1 MQLAEMA
8 VGSQSYCN
16 PGKVRIKRLLPRADK
31 CGAARWTGQLLPLPC
46 PFSGAKLS
54 LSVGAEDMLA
64 LCRLSYQYFCAL
76 VAVAVAMQFSSPLL
90 AQETSAGPAAVPQVS
105 IAQPLITQPVDEA
118 QLTVLKGNTHAL
130 ARPAFDLGTAPATLP
145 MQRMLLV
152 LKRSPQQEAA
162 LRKLLDDQQRK
173 SSPNY
178 HKWLTPEQFGQQFG
192 PSDSD
197 MQTITLWL
205 QSHGF
210 QVGSTKGRS
219 VLEFSGS
226 ASQVKEAFHTTIHK
240 YIVMGEQHWA
250 NASDPSI
257 PTALTPA
264 VAGVLTLHNF
274 LSKPHIHFSPQP
286 VAAKLVSAGPGK
298 RPQVT
303 FPAQD
308 GQPTTYALAPQ
319 DYAVIYN
326 INPVYNGPT
335 GVNDGNS
342 ASIAVVGRSNLYN
355 GGADV
360 ENFYNMV
367 GSGSGFDSPNFN
379 IVLDGPDPGDLGGGE
394 EAEATLDSTWSGAIA
409 PGATVDLVVSA
420 STNTTDGTD
429 LSELYIVEN
438 NLADIM
444 TESFG
449 TCEYYSTDSQVAG
462 VNAVAEQ
469 AAAQGITYFVS
480 AGDDGAEGCDDQDSE
495 TVATGPLSVN
505 VLASTPFTVAVGG
518 TQFNENGDD
527 TKYWT
532 SAAPVSE
539 SAISYIPEDV
549 WNASCLST
557 ACGANAGIWAGS
569 GGVSSGNIL
578 SGGTFAG
585 FPKPV
590 WQTGFGDGFRDVPDV
605 ALTSA
610 GHDPY
615 LLCLEGSCQPDSSGN
630 FYIYFVWGTSA
641 AAPSFAGVMALV
653 DEQMATLN
661 PTQGPRQGQADYVL
675 YPLAAAQ
682 EANTALTGQC
692 NGSSTTTLPNITS
705 CVFND
710 VTVGNNAVPG
720 EANYGLASAEYQ
732 AGLGYDTASGLGS
745 VNVANLVSQWNSV
758 TSKLNATTTT
768 LSITESTVTHGS
780 AVPFTVIVSSTS
792 GSGTPTGDVSLL
804 ASPAGAEIF
813 DYSVGMFELDSAG
826 TIASSTTNLPG
837 GVALLEAY
845 YEGDSAFSPSYSGFT
860 PVDVTPEASTTAL
873 SVLSFNSQGN
883 QFTFTSGPFGSFIY
897 LRADVAGVSGHGI
910 PTGGVT
916 FSDTFG
922 PIPGSSN
929 PYTLNSQG
937 NTATPNGVLTFDTGT
952 HTISASY
959 GGDNSFNPSAS
970 SSLSFTVQ
978 PGFFA
983 AVPSSQS
990 QVVISA
996 PGSSGSTAVS
1006 VAYSTGFSGTIALA
1020 CSGLPAGAA
1029 CVFSPASIKSNGAAT
1044 TTNCTITVNTTAATA
1059 KLLPRVRGIYFAQW
1073 MAGMS
1078 LLFGMVVIGGPK
1090 RQRARGMFL
1099 ALMLMLICLVPGC
1112 GGGSSN
1118 TTPPPPPPA
1127 VSTPA
1132 GSYNV
1137 VVNASSGAATSSTGF
1152 TLVVQ

>member
-1 MQLAEMA
+1 
-8 VGSQSYCN
+8 
-16 PGKVRIKRLLPRADK
+16 
-31 CGAARWTGQLLPLPC
+31 
-46 PFSGAKLS
+46 
-54 LSVGAEDMLA
+54 MLA

-76 VAVAVAMQFSSPLL
+76 LAVAVAMQFSSPLL

-162 LRKLLDDQQRK
+162 LRKLLDEQQRK
-173 SSPNY
+173 SSPTY

-240 YIVMGEQHWA
+240 YIVKGEQHWA

-257 PTALTPA
+257 PTALTTA

-274 LSKPHIHFSPQP
+274 LSKPHIRFSPQP
-286 VAAKLVSAGPGK
+286 VAAKLVPRGPGK

-308 GQPTTYALAPQ
+308 GQPTTYALGPQ
-319 DYAVIYN
+319 DYATIYN
-326 INPVYNGPT
+326 TNPVYNS
-335 GVNDGNS
+335 GNS
-342 ASIAVVGRSNLYN
+342 ASGVTIGIVGRSNLFN
-355 GGADV
+355 GGNDV
-360 ENFYNMV
+360 SDFRSTAFDLCC
-367 GSGSGFDSPNFN
+367 GSFN

-394 EAEATLDSTWSGAIA
+394 EAEATLDTTWAGAVA

-420 STNTTDGTD
+420 STNTTDGID
-429 LSELYIVEN
+429 LSELYIVDN
-438 NLADIM
+438 NLADVM

-449 TCEYYSTDSQVAG
+449 TCEYYATDSQVTG
-462 VNAVAEQ
+462 VNALAEQ

-505 VLASTPFTVAVGG
+505 LLASTPFTVAVGG

-527 TKYWT
+527 AQYWLS
-532 SAAPVSE
+532 SAPADE
-539 SAISYIPEDV
+539 TGTAISYIPEDV
-549 WNASCLST
+549 WNAGCLSS
-557 ACGANAGIWAGS
+557 ACGSNAGIWAGS
-569 GGVSSGNIL
+569 GGVSSGNTL
-578 SGGTFAG
+578 GGGTFAG

-590 WQTGFGDGFRDVPDV
+590 WQTGFGDSFRDVPDV

-615 LLCLEGSCQPDSSGN
+615 LLCLEGSCVPDSSGN

-641 AAPSFAGVMALV
+641 AAPSFAGIMGMV
-653 DEQMATLN
+653 DQQMANLN
-661 PTQGPRQGQADYVL
+661 PAQGPRQGQADYVL

-682 EANTALTGQC
+682 ETNTALTGQC

-732 AGLGYDTASGLGS
+732 AGVGYDMASGLGS
-745 VNVANLVSQWNSV
+745 VNVANLVSQWNSAA
-758 TSKLNATTTT
+758 SKFNATTTT
-768 LSITESTVTHGS
+768 LTLNSATTMVHGS
-780 AVPFTVIVSSTS
+780 PFSFTAVVAPTS
-792 GSGTPTGDVSLL
+792 GTGVPSGDVALL
-804 ASPAGAEIF
+804 TGLGAGL
-813 DYSVGMFELDSAG
+813 SVGVFPLAG
-826 TIASSTTNLPG
+826 GSSSSTTNSLPG
-837 GVALLEAY
+837 GNYFLLAQY
-845 YEGDSAFSPSYSGFT
+845 SGDSTFAASVSGEST
-860 PVDVTPEASTTAL
+860 WVTVTPEASTTAL
-873 SVLSFNSQGN
+873 SVLTFNQNGN
-883 QFTFTSGPFGSFIY
+883 PIPVTSEPFGTFIY
-897 LRADVAGVSGHGI
+897 LRADVAGVSGHGV

-922 PIPGSSN
+922 SIPGASN
-929 PYTLNSQG
+929 PYALNSQG

-959 GGDNSFNPSAS
+959 GGDASFNASAS

-996 PGSSGSTAVS
+996 AGSSGSTAVS

-1059 KLLPRVRGIYFAQW
+1059 KLLPPARGIYFAQW

-1078 LLFGMVVIGGPK
+1078 LLFGMVMIGGPK
-1090 RQRARGMFL
+1090 RRTQGIFL
-1099 ALMLMLICLVPGC
+1099 ASMLLLICLVPGC

-1132 GSYNV
+1132 GTYNV
-1137 VVNASSGAATSSTGF
+1137 VVNATSGAATSSTRF

>member
-1 MQLAEMA
+1 MRA
-8 VGSQSYCN
+8 V
-16 PGKVRIKRLLPRADK
+16 
-31 CGAARWTGQLLPLPC
+31 
-46 PFSGAKLS
+46 
-54 LSVGAEDMLA
+54 
-64 LCRLSYQYFCAL
+64 CRLSYQYFCAL
-76 VAVAVAMQFSSPLL
+76 AVVAMAMQFSSALL
-90 AQETSAGPAAVPQVS
+90 AQETDAGRAAVPQIS
-105 IAQPLITQPVDEA
+105 IAQPLITEPVDEGR
-118 QLTVLKGNTHAL
+118 LTVLKGNTHPL
-130 ARPAFDLGTAPATLP
+130 AKPAFDLGTAPATLP

-162 LRKLLDDQQRK
+162 LRKLLDEQQSK
-173 SSPNY
+173 GSPNY
-178 HKWLTPEQFGQQFG
+178 HKWLTPTQFGEQFG
-192 PSDSD
+192 PSDTD

-226 ASQVKEAFHTTIHK
+226 ASHVKEAFHTTIHK
-240 YIVMGEQHWA
+240 YIVKGEQHWA

-257 PTALTPA
+257 PTALMPA

-274 LSKPHIHFSPQP
+274 LKKPYIHFSPQP
-286 VAAKLVSAGPGK
+286 VAAKLVSPGPGK

-326 INPVYNGPT
+326 INPVYNGAT
-335 GVNDGNS
+335 GVSDGNGT
-342 ASIAVVGRSNLYN
+342 SIAVVGRSNLYN
-355 GGADV
+355 SGEDVIDFFYDAVGAGPGYG
-360 ENFYNMV
+360 EP
-367 GSGSGFDSPNFN
+367 SFN
-379 IVLDGPDPGDLGGGE
+379 IILDGPDPGDLGGGE
-394 EAEATLDSTWSGAIA
+394 EAEATLDSTWAGALA
-409 PGATVDLVVSA
+409 PGAAVDLVVSA
-420 STNTTDGTD
+420 STNTTDGID

-480 AGDDGAEGCDDQDSE
+480 AGDDGAEGCDDQNSE
-495 TVATGPLSVN
+495 IVATGPLSVN
-505 VLASTPFTVAVGG
+505 VLASTPYTVAVGG

-532 SAAPVSE
+532 SNPPIAE
-539 SAISYIPEDV
+539 TAISYIPENV
-549 WNASCLST
+549 WNASCFSST
-557 ACGANAGIWAGS
+557 CGSNAGIWAGS
-569 GGVSSGNIL
+569 GGVSSGNIAN
-578 SGGTFAG
+578 GGTFAG
-585 FPKPV
+585 FSKPV

-605 ALTSA
+605 VLTSA

-615 LLCLEGSCQPDSSGN
+615 LLCLEGSCEPDSTGN

-641 AAPSFAGVMALV
+641 AAPSFASIMALV

-661 PTQGPRQGQADYVL
+661 PTQGPRQGQANYVL

-682 EANTALTGQC
+682 QANAALTGFC
-692 NGSSTTTLPNITS
+692 NGSNTNTLPNAT

-710 VTVGNNAVPG
+710 VTVGDNAVPG
-720 EANYGLASAEYQ
+720 EANYGLASADYQ
-732 AGLGYDTASGLGS
+732 AGVGYDMATGLGS
-745 VNVANLVSQWNSV
+745 VNVANLVNQWNSIA
-758 TSKLNATTTT
+758 SKLAPTTTT
-768 LSITESTVTHGS
+768 LTLN
-780 AVPFTVIVSSTS
+780 SSTTLAHGTPLSFTAAVAPS
-792 GSGTPTGDVSLL
+792 GSGTGVPTGNVALYSFLGLGPYAEGFFTL
-804 ASPAGAEIF
+804 ASGAATSTISSLAGGTYALTAE
-813 DYSVGMFELDSAG
+813 YS
-826 TIASSTTNLPG
+826 
-837 GVALLEAY
+837 
-845 YEGDSAFSPSYSGFT
+845 GDSIFAPSLSEPT
-860 PVDVTPEASTTAL
+860 ALVTITPEASTTAL
-873 SVLSFNSQGN
+873 SVLTVSQNGN
-883 QFTFTSGPFGSFIY
+883 PIPFSSGPFGTFVY
-897 LRADVAGVSGHGI
+897 LRADVAGASGHGT

-922 PIPGSSN
+922 SIPGASN
-929 PYTLNSQG
+929 PYALNSQG

-952 HTISASY
+952 HKISASY
-959 GGDNSFNPSAS
+959 GGDVSFNASAS
-970 SSLSFTVQ
+970 SSLSFTIQ

-996 PGSSGSTAVS
+996 PGASGSTSVA

-1029 CVFSPASIKSNGAAT
+1029 CVFSPASIKGNGAAT

-1059 KLLPRVRGIYFAQW
+1059 KLLPPARGIYFAQW
-1073 MAGMS
+1073 ITGAG

-1090 RQRARGMFL
+1090 RQRVRGMFL
-1099 ALMLMLICLVPGC
+1099 ASMLLLICLVPGC
-1112 GGGSSN
+1112 GGGSSHP
-1118 TTPPPPPPA
+1118 TPPMPPPA

-1137 VVNASSGAATSSTGF
+1137 VVNATSGAVPSSTGF

>member
-1 MQLAEMA
+1 M
-8 VGSQSYCN
+8 
-16 PGKVRIKRLLPRADK
+16 
-31 CGAARWTGQLLPLPC
+31 
-46 PFSGAKLS
+46 F
-54 LSVGAEDMLA
+54 A
-64 LCRLSYQYFCAL
+64 LCRLSSQYFCAL
-76 VAVAVAMQFSSPLL
+76 AVVAVTMQFSSPSL
-90 AQETSAGPAAVPQVS
+90 AQETSAVPAAVPQVS
-105 IAQPLITQPVDEA
+105 IAQPLITQPVDET
-118 QLTVLKGNTHAL
+118 QLTVLKGNTHPL

-152 LKRSPQQEAA
+152 LKRSPQQEAG
-162 LRKLLDDQQRK
+162 LRKLLDEQQRK
-173 SSPNY
+173 GSPNY
-178 HKWLTPEQFGQQFG
+178 HKWLTPVQFGQQFG

-210 QVGSTKGRS
+210 EVGSTKGRS

-240 YIVMGEQHWA
+240 YLVKGEQHWA

-274 LSKPHIHFSPQP
+274 LSKPQIHMAPQP
-286 VAAKLVSAGPGK
+286 VAAKLVSAGARK

-303 FPAQD
+303 FPAQN

-326 INPVYNGPT
+326 ISPVYNMAANGSGMT
-335 GVNDGNS
+335 IG
-342 ASIAVVGRSNLYN
+342 VVGRSNLYN
-355 GGADV
+355 AGEDV
-360 ENFYNMV
+360 TDFFNV
-367 GSGSGFDSPNFN
+367 IGSANNVNSPSFS

-394 EAEATLDSTWSGAIA
+394 EGEATLDSTWSGAIA
-409 PGATVDLVVSA
+409 PGAAVDLVVSA
-420 STNTTDGTD
+420 STNTTDGID

-462 VNAVAEQ
+462 TNALAEQ

-505 VLASTPFTVAVGG
+505 VLGSTPFTVAVGG

-539 SAISYIPEDV
+539 TAISYIPEDV

-557 ACGANAGIWAGS
+557 ACGSDAGIWAGS
-569 GGVSSGNIL
+569 GGVSSGNVAN
-578 SGGTFAG
+578 GGTFAG

-590 WQTGFGDGFRDVPDV
+590 WQTGFGDTFRDVPDV
-605 ALTSA
+605 ALTAA

-615 LLCLEGSCQPDSSGN
+615 LLCIEGSCQPDSTGN

-641 AAPSFAGVMALV
+641 AAPSFAGIMALV
-653 DEQMATLN
+653 DGQMANLN
-661 PTQGPRQGQADYVL
+661 PAQGPRQGQANYVL

-682 EANTALTGQC
+682 ETNTALTGQC
-692 NGSSTTTLPNITS
+692 NGSSTTTLPNITE

-720 EANYGLASAEYQ
+720 EFDYGLASAEYQ
-732 AGLGYDTASGLGS
+732 AGVGYDMATGLGS

-758 TSKLNATTTT
+758 ASKFNATTTT
-768 LSITESTVTHGS
+768 LTLNSATTLVHGS
-780 AVPFTVIVSSTS
+780 PFSFTAAVAPTS
-792 GSGTPTGDVSLL
+792 GTGTPTGDVAVYSDLGLGQLGQGFFTL
-804 ASPAGAEIF
+804 A
-813 DYSVGMFELDSAG
+813 AG
-826 TIASSTTNLPG
+826 TATSTISSLPG
-837 GVALLEAY
+837 GTYTLTAHY
-845 YEGDSAFSPSYSGFT
+845 SGDSTFAPSMSEPTGDVT
-860 PVDVTPEASTTAL
+860 VTPEASTTAL
-873 SVLSFNSQGN
+873 SVLTFDQNGN
-883 QFTFTSGPFGSFIY
+883 PIPVTSEPFGTFIY
-897 LRADVAGVSGHGI
+897 LRADVAGVSGQGI

-916 FSDTFG
+916 FSDRFG

-929 PYTLNSQG
+929 SYALNSQG
-937 NTATPNGVLTFDTGT
+937 NTATPNGVLAFDTGT

-959 GGDNSFNPSAS
+959 GGDASFNASAS
-970 SSLSFTVQ
+970 TSLSFTIQ

-990 QVVISA
+990 QVTISA
-996 PGSSGSTAVS
+996 PGSSGSSSVAVS
-1006 VAYSTGFSGTIALA
+1006 YSTGFSGTIALA

-1044 TTNCTITVNTTAATA
+1044 TTNCTIMVTTTAATA
-1059 KLLPRVRGIYFAQW
+1059 KLLPPVRGIYFAQW
-1073 MAGMS
+1073 MTGIS
-1078 LLFGMVVIGGPK
+1078 LLFGMVVMGGTK
-1090 RQRARGMFL
+1090 RQRARGVFL
-1099 ALMLMLICLVPGC
+1099 AAMLLLICLVPGC
-1112 GGGSSN
+1112 GGGSSKA
-1118 TTPPPPPPA
+1118 TPPTPPPA
-1127 VSTPA
+1127 VSTPT

-1137 VVNASSGAATSSTGF
+1137 VVNASSGAANSSTGF
-1152 TLVVQ
+1152 TLLVQ